1 MKISNILIGAAG
13 VAVGA
18 GARIASNIFLG
29 GGAAPADDECTDDCD
44 DDVVDEEPA
53 TEE

>member
-1 MKISNILIGAAG
+1 MKLSNILIGVAG
-13 VAVGA
+13 IAIGA
-18 GARIASNIFLG
+18 GALYGYNKFIAG
-29 GGAAPADDECTDDCD
+29 DAPADDECTDECE